1 MTTPTTHCL
10 IPSPSKEGWPTTTR
24 RGVAGRQV
32 EGGDRGAARQTDART
47 VRDPSFQP
55 APQIPHAPPAC
66 LGNKIGGFGA
76 REASA
81 WSRHRVE
88 LLLPRVLPG
97 SVDMEVAAS
106 PAVFVAA
113 RFALFTSARLVKIQR
128 RRKYS
133 AASEDEIPI
142 LQFRIWLQD
151 VSPMM
156 WRRVQVLDDA
166 VT

>member
-1 MTTPTTHCL
+1 
-10 IPSPSKEGWPTTTR
+10 
-24 RGVAGRQV
+24 
-32 EGGDRGAARQTDART
+32 
-47 VRDPSFQP
+47 
-55 APQIPHAPPAC
+55 
-66 LGNKIGGFGA
+66 
-76 REASA
+76 
-81 WSRHRVE
+81 
-88 LLLPRVLPG
+88 
-97 SVDMEVAAS
+97 MEVAAS